1 MAALANDS
9 YSAASGNSIVA
20 GRSVAPSIAGSVW
33 TPARDASGNVAVGNW
48 LGLPLNTWLDVA
60 GQSVNNVVE
69 TPHLLSNWGSDSATS
84 IAAAWC
90 GAAWDYVNQ
99 RMYIMGG
106 GHGDGS
112 CCEMG
117 IYMLDAAKLQFTRV
131 RDRDPIEQAGGWN
144 YTAGAYQ
151 AGEQWNGGNA
161 PLLNGN
167 PGSMHTYWGVVW
179 IPPEVMGN
187 TNGGMYYPGLAKAVW
202 NFDTHAWTT
211 THWFSPLH
219 DGAVDWSN
227 CASFVDGS
235 AIYGPRA
242 NWAHFKFDLTQTES
256 TDASA
261 TSFGALTLQYSTAD
275 KQSNAGSAA
284 WGLMRE
290 RRETFSFSAG
300 GSRVR
305 VRYGAALDASA
316 TNWSSYSD
324 NITLTSSD
332 GSHADFN
339 GTTLTD
345 SANLCA
351 AGSGY
356 DHATQTL
363 YLMGNTVGGQL
374 YKITGLSTNT
384 WNVEKVAG
392 TGALRTAAQ
401 GAYGRVRMATF
412 SGKLF
417 LLRVSGT
424 THPLQVMRIT

>member
-1 MAALANDS
+1 MATPIGDS
-9 YSAASGNSIVA
+9 YTCASGGRIAA
-20 GRSVAPSIAGSVW
+20 GSFSGPNIIGSVW
-33 TPARDASGNVAVGNW
+33 TPNRDVAGNVISGNW

-60 GQSVNNVVE
+60 GQSVNNVVQV
-69 TPHLLSNWGSDSATS
+69 PHLLNLWGTDSASS
-84 IAAAWC
+84 IAGAWG

-99 RMYIMGG
+99 RMYVIGG

-112 CCEMG
+112 SCEMG

-131 RDRDPIEQAGGWN
+131 RDRDPIEQAAGWSDA
-144 YTAGAYQ
+144 AGSLQ
-151 AGEQWNGGNA
+151 AGEQWYGGNA

-187 TNGGMYYPGLAKAVW
+187 TNGGMFYPGLAKAVW
-202 NFDTHAWTT
+202 NFDTHVWTT
-211 THWFSPLH
+211 THWFTPLH
-219 DGAVDWSN
+219 VGSMDWSN
-227 CASFVDGS
+227 CAAFVDGTS
-235 AIYGPRA
+235 VYGPHG
-242 NWAHFKFDLTQTES
+242 NWYHWQFDLTQTEA

-261 TSFGALTLQYSTAD
+261 TSFGKLYTMRASAD

-284 WGLMRE
+284 WGLLRE

-305 VRYGAALDASA
+305 VRYGAALDANA
-316 TNWSSYSD
+316 TDWAAYSD

-332 GSHADFN
+332 GSHTDFN
-339 GTTLTD
+339 GTTLAD

-363 YLMGNTVGGQL
+363 HLMGNTVGGQL

-392 TGALRTAAQ
+392 TGALRTAPQ

-412 SGKLF
+412 AGKKF

-424 THPLQVMRIT
+424 THPLQVMRIS